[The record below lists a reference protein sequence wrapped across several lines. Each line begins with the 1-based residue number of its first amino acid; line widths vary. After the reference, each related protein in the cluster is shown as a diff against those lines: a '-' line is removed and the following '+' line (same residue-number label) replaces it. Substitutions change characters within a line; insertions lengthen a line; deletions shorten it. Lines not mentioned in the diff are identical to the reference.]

1 MLFSKTQNLIWHSH
15 NNYLAHNQL
24 HIVCTYMYD
33 SGLSLPSVQAEE
45 PAPKP
50 KKRRKRKKKGEQASE
65 ALQPD
70 LTLPIPT
77 LGLSQW
83 LAVNEPLAFRYLCNH
98 LNCYAALWLFL
109 TLVLCLG
116 QQTFNYNLILA
127 TNAASS
133 NL

>member
-98 LNCYAALWLFL
+98 
-109 TLVLCLG
+109 
-116 QQTFNYNLILA
+116 
-127 TNAASS
+127 
-133 NL
+133 